1 MKKTYFI
8 RTFNIIRNLFI
19 MFVLEAFLNFS
30 LIFLSI
36 AFENSATTIPLLLQL
51 KKLIDYLS
59 SCLNIAELITAILIA
74 VLLAFEV
81 IARVKD
87 DSLLNIFKSIWQTL
101 RLRHFMAQTE
111 RTEKTVEMQKVQS
124 VNLIYANFNKAVH
137 RCVIDVSEDKI
148 IIFIKV
154 PSSQQAQKILREM
167 ESQIR
172 EEVSSRNP
180 NFYFSAPDRIKNSM
194 WFTGTKR

>member
-8 RTFNIIRNLFI
+8 RTFNIIQNLFI

-74 VLLAFEV
+74 VLLAFEI

>member
-8 RTFNIIRNLFI
+8 RTFNIIQNLFI
-19 MFVLEAFLNFS
+19 LFVLEAFLNFL

-36 AFENSATTIPLLLQL
+36 AFENSSTTIPLLLQL

-59 SCLNIAELITAILIA
+59 SCLNIAELITTILIA

-81 IARVKD
+81 IARIKD
-87 DSLLNIFKSIWQTL
+87 DSLLNILKSTWQTF
-101 RLRHFMAQTE
+101 RLRRFMGQME
-111 RTEKTVEMQKVQS
+111 RTEKTVEIQKVQS
-124 VNLIYANFNKAVH
+124 VNLIYGNFNKAVH
-137 RCVIDVSEDKI
+137 RCVIDVSNNKI

-154 PSSQQAQKILREM
+154 PTSQQAQKILKEM

-180 NFYFSAPDRIKNSM
+180 DFYFSAPDRIKNSI
-194 WFTGTKR
+194 WLIGNKR